1 MARYVMVEASK
12 DPRDRGHGPGAWTTE
27 WSAAMDERRGEQPGA
42 ESGPAVPRQI
52 AAAGSRL
59 SPVQEAYG
67 RYARHFNTCPACR
80 DIDRSCDDGATLW
93 RAYEA
98 TSSRASEQL
107 AGDTP

>member
-52 AAAGSRL
+52 RAGL
-59 SPVQEAYG
+59 SPLQQT
-67 RYARHFNTCPACR
+67 YARFTDHFMGCEHCR
-80 DIDRSCDDGATLW
+80 DVDRGRCDTGDRLW
-93 RAYEA
+93 RAYQAEDDLV
-98 TSSRASEQL
+98 RRQMASE
-107 AGDTP
+107 AP